1 MAEGDELWYDDLS
14 GRAECWYSEDEYFDL
29 AERAEATCDNQT
41 SFSAQVLARFV
52 TSLRNAIATISSDE
66 LKKRFRHVRGRLLA
80 ILAGRNEK
88 RVDTLVREIGGY
100 FANAEQ
106 GLSVVLQTHLSTQE
120 TNRYF
125 DSVESCLRFAAEA
138 LRELQVQKYLQEF
151 AKKREE
157 EIFLLK
163 EKLRDLRTQNQRR
176 PQIVGAAVERDEAA
190 AQKLL
195 DLAREEVEEKKFVR
209 EGTIEAITN
218 AMDFGDLV
226 TARNCLAGLQPIK
239 VDLVFD
245 HQSRKMVLVPDDPEM
260 ASLDERLVALSIA
273 EVTRLKG
280 LADGCV
286 AQRDFASAMA
296 CIGEIE
302 ELDERAITM
311 VFGGTEQVQ
320 MLKLRC
326 DRHLCGVRRGPR
338 EIPRL
343 K

>member
-1 MAEGDELWYDDLS
+1 MEGDELWYDDLS
-14 GRAECWYSEDEYFDL
+14 DRAECWYSEDEYFDL
-29 AERAEATCDNQT
+29 AERAEATCEDQA

-52 TSLRNAIATISSDE
+52 TSLKNAIATTSSDE
-66 LKKRFRHVRGRLLA
+66 LKKRFRHVRGRLLT

-106 GLSVVLQTHLSTQE
+106 GLAVVLQTKLSTQE

-125 DSVESCLRFAAEA
+125 DNVESCLRFAAEA
-138 LRELQVQKYLQEF
+138 LRELQIRKYLQEF

-176 PQIVGAAVERDEAA
+176 PQIVSAAVKRDDAA
-190 AQKLL
+190 AQQLL
-195 DLAREEVEEKKFVR
+195 DLALEEAEEKQFVR
-209 EGTIEAITN
+209 QGTIAAITN

-226 TARNCLAGLQPIK
+226 TARNCLAGLQPLK

-245 HQSRKMVLVPDDPEM
+245 RKTRKVVRVPDDPEM
-260 ASLDERLVALSIA
+260 GALDERLVALSIT
-273 EVTRLKG
+273 EVARLKG
-280 LADGCV
+280 LVDGCV
-286 AQRDFASAMA
+286 AGRDFSGAMA

-302 ELDERAITM
+302 ELDERAITK
-311 VFGGTEQVQ
+311 VFGGSEQVA
-320 MLKLRC
+320 MLKQRC
-326 DRHLCGVRRGPR
+326 DRQVRGVRKSPH

-343 K
+343 